1 MRKIVLVA
9 CCCVLLAGCGED
21 RKAGRQAVGA
31 AEVMVHNMT
40 AERVLFST
48 ELMGRV
54 RSYRVAEVRPQVG
67 GIIQERLFEEGA
79 DVKAGDVLYQINAD
93 LYKADYENAKANL
106 AIAEANL
113 APAKIKMER
122 FRDLVNANAVSRQ
135 EYEDALASFKQAQA
149 TIGARKAAL
158 DTARIHL
165 ENTRVTAPISG
176 RIGRSA
182 VTAGALVTANQAQ
195 MLTSVQQLR
204 SVYVDLTQSSAEL
217 LRLRKSLE
225 SGRLQQVD
233 EEHAAVSLY
242 LEDGTLYS
250 EQGILQFTDV
260 TVDESTGAV
269 NMQAVFP
276 NPRLTLLPGMYV
288 RAVFSEGK
296 DDNALLLPQRSL
308 LRDASGAAFTWVIKE
323 DSTAERRP
331 IEVGR
336 THGNAW
342 IVLSGLN
349 SGERVVTEGIQKLRP
364 GAKVV
369 ISEAVPNKNQGSA
382 D

>member
-1 MRKIVLVA
+1 MRGFAIVL
-9 CCCVLLAGCGED
+9 CCFVLLTGCGEN
-21 RKAGRQAVGA
+21 RKSGKQAAGV
-31 AEVMVHNMT
+31 AEVMVHDM
-40 AERVLFST
+40 APQSVLFTT

-79 DVKAGDVLYQINAD
+79 DVKAGDVLYQIDAD

-113 APAKIKMER
+113 APAKVKMER

-135 EYEDALASFKQAQA
+135 EYEDALAAFKQAQA
-149 TIGARKAAL
+149 TIDARKAAL

-176 RIGRSA
+176 RIGRST

-195 MLTSVQQLR
+195 LLTSVQQLR
-204 SVYVDLTQSSAEL
+204 TVYVDLTQSSADL
-217 LRLRKSLE
+217 LRLRASLL

-233 EEHAAVSLY
+233 KEHAAVSLY
-242 LEDGTLYS
+242 LEDGALYG
-250 EQGILQFTDV
+250 EQGTLQFTDV

-269 NMQAVFP
+269 NMRAVFP
-276 NPRLTLLPGMYV
+276 NPTMTLLPGMYV

-296 DDNALLLPQRSL
+296 DDKALLLPQRSL
-308 LRDASGAAFTWVIKE
+308 MRDASGAAFTWVVNE
-323 DSTAERRP
+323 DSTVERRP

-342 IVLSGLN
+342 VVLSGIN
-349 SGERVVTEGIQKLRP
+349 PGERVVIEGIQKLRP
-364 GAKVV
+364 GAKVI
-369 ISEAVPNKNQGSA
+369 ISEQPAK
-382 D
+382 